1 MKNLRYLA
9 ETDRFPQLTRSTQGD
24 GAHSNSMERRSEC
37 NKQFLFRCRRNVSN
51 RCIQQDTA
59 PLVTAH
65 HTAGDTSQSTLLK
78 IYPSRARF
86 LHQHYVSCFAQ
97 EKHFRSGG
105 HCAKSIRKT
114 ITPRKDYQEQEKYLP
129 AGEDPVQSNQRNSGV
144 RKKEEAEKLSS

>member
-37 NKQFLFRCRRNVSN
+37 NKQFLFRCRRNVSKQVYPTGYCSIGY
-51 RCIQQDTA
+51 RTPHRWRHIS
-59 PLVTAH
+59 VY
-65 HTAGDTSQSTLLK
+65 STK